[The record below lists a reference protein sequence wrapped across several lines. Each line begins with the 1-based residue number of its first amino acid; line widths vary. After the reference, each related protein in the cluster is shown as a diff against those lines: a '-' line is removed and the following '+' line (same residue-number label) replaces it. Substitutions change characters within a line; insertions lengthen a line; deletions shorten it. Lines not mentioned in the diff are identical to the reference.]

1 MDVAERH
8 RGLRAAYKEAED
20 AIHSLGIQGEGVDIL
35 AINELRYAGYHLL
48 KSLTAAE
55 DSERDEELRSAES
68 YGERSLYEAHDAA
81 IFFRL
86 DLYQKFTEDYS
97 TVVVSEVVENFVEI
111 VKTMKRAKRL
121 LEEARAATTD
131 RSQYYSNIR
140 EIYGEIVDASETM
153 EAARDEL
160 NKRLVEAHGGR
171 LMAAANGYR
180 SCRGGWRGAE
190 WHTHHVGSLPC
201 SNFRER
207 RPRPMK
213 ETKSATL
220 SRISG
225 ERAISETALRMSRG
239 FRRHCPQNWHDT
251 SPFGWSQLRD
261 PTSRR
266 RRRHSPLLPQLS
278 YYRLSRFHDR

>member
-55 DSERDEELRSAES
+55 DSERDEELRRAES
-68 YGERSLYEAHDAA
+68 HCERSLYEAHDAA

-160 NKRLVEAHGGR
+160 NKRLVEAQGESQR
-171 LMAAANGYR
+171 SWRQPMATVVAAVV
-180 SCRGGWRGAE
+180 GAVLSG
-190 WHTHHVGSLPC
+190 TLITLGAFLVRTFGSDAPG
-201 SNFRER
+201 
-207 RPRPMK
+207 P
-213 ETKSATL
+213 
-220 SRISG
+220 
-225 ERAISETALRMSRG
+225 
-239 FRRHCPQNWHDT
+239 
-251 SPFGWSQLRD
+251 
-261 PTSRR
+261 
-266 RRRHSPLLPQLS
+266 
-278 YYRLSRFHDR
+278 